1 MRFDRGIKYIIKREK
16 GDKREKK
23 LKQRNL
29 MKKTGAFLLAAVMAM
44 TVIPALSIHVF
55 AEESDTE
62 IETTKLATVEELKSF
77 NTDDTDGK
85 KNPARV
91 YFGNNNQQWWIAGSQ
106 NENVTLFAASPLATG
121 VEFEPDWENNKKYDS
136 SWNCKYPS
144 DEPSEVYPNHYGA
157 SDIRNTTLK
166 NLETNENYF
175 SESEQEVMCDAEVTT
190 NDTLSGG
197 IYSTTDKLYL
207 AYGKGLNEYIT
218 VGSGL
223 DDGLRVDMDYW
234 GSQYEYFWLR
244 APLFNRSYAA
254 LIASP
259 GNLVGNLSVGSV
271 CVLAPAFELNLSNV
285 SFASAAPAASSGG
298 NLEVQDVFGKDVDDN
313 GKVTLH
319 GAFTLRYAADK
330 YDKDLGSAEVSF
342 DKSEVTLTGAKAGTY
357 LVVQNNNGAWA
368 KQVTDQTTSV
378 SVSDMG
384 LDSFANC
391 KVWLETTDTTN
402 RMTYATLATEEQP
415 IYDLEIP
422 SEVAFKSQ
430 HIGYEDVSAQT
441 VEIANAGNVEVS
453 NIKAV
458 LAGEKKDVFTLETSG
473 MKTTLARGE
482 KTTVT
487 VKPNTKLNAG
497 TYTAQLEIKGDENI
511 NKKVPVQFT
520 VEDHAFKWVVDKEA
534 TATEKGSKHEECS
547 VCGYRK
553 ASVENPVVTSSNTG
567 KPDGDK
573 TGSGKGSVE
582 TGDSAPTG
590 LLASMLAISALG
602 MVSVV
607 IGKKKRR

>member
-1 MRFDRGIKYIIKREK
+1 M
-16 GDKREKK
+16 
-23 LKQRNL
+23 KQRGL
-29 MKKTGAFLLAAVMAM
+29 MKKLSAVLFATAM
-44 TVIPALSIHVF
+44 TVSTFPQLSTPVF
-55 AEESDTE
+55 AQ
-62 IETTKLATVEELKSF
+62 ETTNELPTVEQFATVDELKKF
-77 NTDDTDGK
+77 NTDDRTTDGGDG

-106 NENVTLFAASPLATG
+106 NGNVTLFAASPLATG

-166 NLETNENYF
+166 NLETNKNYF

-190 NDTLSGG
+190 NDTRNGG
-197 IYSTTDKLYL
+197 NYVTTDKLYL
-207 AYGKGLNEYIT
+207 AYGENGNNHIT
-218 VGSGL
+218 VGTNSQENL
-223 DDGLRVDMDYW
+223 NNGLRVDMDYW
-234 GSQYEYFWLR
+234 GSRDDYFWLR
-244 APLFNRSYAA
+244 APRYNDRNAV
-254 LIASP
+254 LIALP
-259 GNLVGNLSVGSV
+259 RIPIGAGVGSGSV
-271 CVLAPAFELNLSNV
+271 ANSNALVPAFELDLSNV
-285 SFASAAPAASSGG
+285 SFASAAPAASNSGK
-298 NLEVQDVFGKDVDDN
+298 LEVQDVVNVKENDI
-313 GKVTLH
+313 KQS
-319 GAFTLRYAADK
+319 GAFTLRYDAGK
-330 YDKDLGSAEVSF
+330 YKKDLGSAKVSF
-342 DKSEVTLTGAKAGTY
+342 DKSKVTLTEAKADTY

-368 KQVTDQTTSV
+368 KSVGGNTTITAGQIDPS
-378 SVSDMG
+378 
-384 LDSFANC
+384 LTSFANC

-458 LAGEKKDVFTLETSG
+458 LTGEKKDVFTLETSG
-473 MKTTLARGE
+473 MKTTLAPGE

-487 VKPNTKLNAG
+487 VKPNTKLNVG
-497 TYTAQLEIKGDENI
+497 TYAAQLEIKGDENI

-520 VEDHAFKWVVDKEA
+520 VEDHTFKWVVDKEA

-553 ASVENPVVTSSNTG
+553 ASVEIPVVTSSNTG

-573 TGSGKGSVE
+573 PGSGKGSVK
-582 TGDSAPTG
+582 TGDNAPTG
-590 LLASMLAISALG
+590 LLASMLVISALG

>member
-1 MRFDRGIKYIIKREK
+1 M
-16 GDKREKK
+16 
-23 LKQRNL
+23 KQRGL
-29 MKKTGAFLLAAVMAM
+29 MKKLSAVLFATAM
-44 TVIPALSIHVF
+44 TVSTFPQLSTSVF
-55 AEESDTE
+55 AQ
-62 IETTKLATVEELKSF
+62 ETTNELPTVEQFATVDELKKF
-77 NTDDTDGK
+77 NTDDRTTDGGDG

-106 NENVTLFAASPLATG
+106 NKNVTLFAASPL
-121 VEFEPDWENNKKYDS
+121 VEEKQPFEPEWQNNKTYDS
-136 SWNCKYPS
+136 SWDCKYS
-144 DEPSEVYPNHYGA
+144 NGAPSEVYPNHYGA
-157 SDIRNTTLK
+157 SDIRNETLK

-175 SESEQEVMCDAEVTT
+175 SKSEQEVMSDTEVTT

-368 KQVTDQTTSV
+368 KSVGGNTTITAGQIDPS
-378 SVSDMG
+378 
-384 LDSFANC
+384 LTSFANC

-473 MKTTLARGE
+473 MKTTLAPGE

-487 VKPNTKLNAG
+487 VKSNTKLNAG
-497 TYTAQLEIKGDENI
+497 TYAAQLEIKGDENI

-520 VEDHAFKWVVDKEA
+520 VEDHTFKWVVDKEA

-547 VCGYRK
+547 VCGYKK
-553 ASVENPVVTSSNTG
+553 ASVEIPVVTSFNTG

-582 TGDSAPTG
+582 TATTHPQAC
-590 LLASMLAISALG
+590 LPLCW
-602 MVSVV
+602 
-607 IGKKKRR
+607 

>member
-1 MRFDRGIKYIIKREK
+1 M
-16 GDKREKK
+16 
-23 LKQRNL
+23 KQRNL

-77 NTDDTDGK
+77 NTDDTDGV

-91 YFGNNNQQWWIAGSQ
+91 YFGNNNQQWWVAGSQ

-166 NLETNENYF
+166 NLETNKNYF

-190 NDTLSGG
+190 NDTRNGG
-197 IYSTTDKLYL
+197 NYVTTDKLYL
-207 AYGKGLNEYIT
+207 AYGENGNNHIT
-218 VGSGL
+218 VGTNSQENL
-223 DDGLRVDMDYW
+223 NNGLRVDMDYW
-234 GSQYEYFWLR
+234 GSRGDYFWLR
-244 APLFNRSYAA
+244 APRYNDRNAV
-254 LIASP
+254 LIALP
-259 GNLVGNLSVGSV
+259 RIPIGAGVGSGSV
-271 CVLAPAFELNLSNV
+271 ANSNALVPAFELNLSNV

-378 SVSDMG
+378 SASDMG

-391 KVWLETTDTTN
+391 KVWLETTN
-402 RMTYATLATEEQP
+402 AAARMTYATLATEEQP

-473 MKTTLARGE
+473 MKTTLAPGE

-487 VKPNTKLNAG
+487 VKSNTKLNAG
-497 TYTAQLEIKGDENI
+497 TYAAQLEIKGDENI

-520 VEDHAFKWVVDKEA
+520 VEDHTFKWVVDKEA
-534 TATEKGSKHEECS
+534 TTTEKGSKHEECS
-547 VCGYRK
+547 VCGYKK
-553 ASVENPVVTSSNTG
+553 ASVEIPVVTSSNTG

>member
-1 MRFDRGIKYIIKREK
+1 M
-16 GDKREKK
+16 
-23 LKQRNL
+23 KQRGL
-29 MKKTGAFLLAAVMAM
+29 MKKLSAVVLTTAM
-44 TVIPALSIHVF
+44 TVSTFSQLSASVF
-55 AEESDTE
+55 AADTTNQLPTVE
-62 IETTKLATVEELKSF
+62 QFATVEELKSF

-106 NENVTLFAASPLATG
+106 NVNMTLFAASPL
-121 VEFEPDWENNKKYDS
+121 VEEKQPFEPEWQNNKTYDS
-136 SWNCKYPS
+136 SWDCKYS
-144 DEPSEVYPNHYGA
+144 NGAPSEVYPNHYGA
-157 SDIRNTTLK
+157 SDIRNETLK

-175 SESEQEVMCDAEVTT
+175 SKSEQEVMSDTEVTT

-319 GAFTLRYAADK
+319 GAFTLRYDADK

-342 DKSEVTLTGAKAGTY
+342 DKSEVTLTGAKTGTY

-378 SVSDMG
+378 SASDMG

-391 KVWLETTDTTN
+391 KVWLETTN
-402 RMTYATLATEEQP
+402 AAARMTYATLATEEQP

-473 MKTTLARGE
+473 MKTTLAPGE

-487 VKPNTKLNAG
+487 VKSNTKLNAG
-497 TYTAQLEIKGDENI
+497 TYAAQLEIKGDENI

-520 VEDHAFKWVVDKEA
+520 VEDHTFKWVVDKEA

-547 VCGYRK
+547 VCGYKK
-553 ASVENPVVTSSNTG
+553 ASVEIPVVTSSNTG

>member
-1 MRFDRGIKYIIKREK
+1 M
-16 GDKREKK
+16 
-23 LKQRNL
+23 KQRNL

-77 NTDDTDGK
+77 NTDDTDGV

-91 YFGNNNQQWWIAGSQ
+91 YFGNNNQQWWVAGSQ

-166 NLETNENYF
+166 NLETNKNYF

-190 NDTLSGG
+190 NDTRNGG
-197 IYSTTDKLYL
+197 NYVTTDKLYL
-207 AYGKGLNEYIT
+207 AYGENGNNHIT
-218 VGSGL
+218 VGTNSQENL
-223 DDGLRVDMDYW
+223 NNGLRVDMDYW
-234 GSQYEYFWLR
+234 GSRGDYFWLR
-244 APLFNRSYAA
+244 APRYNDRNAV
-254 LIASP
+254 LIALP
-259 GNLVGNLSVGSV
+259 RIPIGAGVGSGSV
-271 CVLAPAFELNLSNV
+271 ANSNALVPAFELNLSNV

-378 SVSDMG
+378 SASDMG

-391 KVWLETTDTTN
+391 KVWLETTN
-402 RMTYATLATEEQP
+402 AAARMTYATLATEEQP

-473 MKTTLARGE
+473 MKTTLAPGE

-487 VKPNTKLNAG
+487 VKSNTKLNAG
-497 TYTAQLEIKGDENI
+497 TYAAQLEIKGDENI

-520 VEDHAFKWVVDKEA
+520 VEDHTFKWVVDKEA

-547 VCGYRK
+547 VCGYKK
-553 ASVENPVVTSSNTG
+553 ASVEIPVVTSSNTG

>member
-1 MRFDRGIKYIIKREK
+1 M
-16 GDKREKK
+16 
-23 LKQRNL
+23 KQRNL

-77 NTDDTDGK
+77 NTDDTDGV

-91 YFGNNNQQWWIAGSQ
+91 YFGNNNQQWWVAGSQ

-166 NLETNENYF
+166 NLETNKNYF

-190 NDTLSGG
+190 NDTRNGG
-197 IYSTTDKLYL
+197 NYVTTDKLYL
-207 AYGKGLNEYIT
+207 AYGENGNNHIT
-218 VGSGL
+218 VGTNSQENL
-223 DDGLRVDMDYW
+223 NNGLRVDMDYW
-234 GSQYEYFWLR
+234 GSRGDYFWLR
-244 APLFNRSYAA
+244 APRYNDRNAV
-254 LIASP
+254 LIALP
-259 GNLVGNLSVGSV
+259 RIPIGAGVGSGSV
-271 CVLAPAFELNLSNV
+271 ANSNALVPAFELDLSNV
-285 SFASAAPAASSGG
+285 SFASAAPAASNSGK
-298 NLEVQDVFGKDVDDN
+298 LEVQDVVNVKENDI
-313 GKVTLH
+313 KQS
-319 GAFTLRYAADK
+319 GAFTLRYDAGK
-330 YDKDLGSAEVSF
+330 YKKDLGSAKVSF
-342 DKSEVTLTGAKAGTY
+342 DKSKVTLTEAKADTY

-368 KQVTDQTTSV
+368 KSVGGNTTITAGQIDPS
-378 SVSDMG
+378 
-384 LDSFANC
+384 LTSFANC

-441 VEIANAGNVEVS
+441 VEIANAGNVEIS
-453 NIKAV
+453 NINAV
-458 LAGEKKDVFTLETSG
+458 LTGEKKDVFTLETSG
-473 MKTTLARGE
+473 MKTTLAPGE

-487 VKPNTKLNAG
+487 VKPNTKLNVG
-497 TYTAQLEIKGDENI
+497 TYAAQLEIKGDENI

-520 VEDHAFKWVVDKEA
+520 VEDHTFKWVVDKEA

-553 ASVENPVVTSSNTG
+553 ASVEIPVVTSSNAG
-567 KPDGDK
+567 KTDGDK

>member
-1 MRFDRGIKYIIKREK
+1 M
-16 GDKREKK
+16 
-23 LKQRNL
+23 KQRGL
-29 MKKTGAFLLAAVMAM
+29 MKKLSAVVLTTAM
-44 TVIPALSIHVF
+44 TVSTFSQLSASVF
-55 AEESDTE
+55 AADTTNQLPTVE
-62 IETTKLATVEELKSF
+62 QFATVEELKSF

-106 NENVTLFAASPLATG
+106 NVNMTLFAASPL
-121 VEFEPDWENNKKYDS
+121 VEEKQPFEPEWQNNKTYDS
-136 SWNCKYPS
+136 SWDCKYS
-144 DEPSEVYPNHYGA
+144 NGAPSEVYPNHYGA
-157 SDIRNTTLK
+157 SDIRNETLK

-175 SESEQEVMCDAEVTT
+175 SKSEQEVMSDTEVTT

-319 GAFTLRYAADK
+319 GAFTLRYDADK

-342 DKSEVTLTGAKAGTY
+342 DKSEVTLTGAKTGTY

-378 SVSDMG
+378 SASDMG

-391 KVWLETTDTTN
+391 KVWLETTN
-402 RMTYATLATEEQP
+402 AAARMTYATLATEEQP

-473 MKTTLARGE
+473 MKTTLAPGE

-487 VKPNTKLNAG
+487 VKSNTKLNAG
-497 TYTAQLEIKGDENI
+497 TYAAQLEIKGDENI

-520 VEDHAFKWVVDKEA
+520 VEDHTFKWVVDKEA

-553 ASVENPVVTSSNTG
+553 ASVEIPVVTSSNTG

-573 TGSGKGSVE
+573 PGSGKGSVE
-582 TGDSAPTG
+582 TGDNAPTG
-590 LLASMLAISALG
+590 LLASMLVISALG

>member
-1 MRFDRGIKYIIKREK
+1 
-16 GDKREKK
+16 
-23 LKQRNL
+23 
-29 MKKTGAFLLAAVMAM
+29 M

-77 NTDDTDGK
+77 NTDDTDGV

-91 YFGNNNQQWWIAGSQ
+91 YFGNNNQQWWVAGSQ

-166 NLETNENYF
+166 NLETNKNYF

-190 NDTLSGG
+190 NDTRNGG
-197 IYSTTDKLYL
+197 NYVTTDKLYL
-207 AYGKGLNEYIT
+207 AYGENGNNHIT
-218 VGSGL
+218 VGTNSQENL
-223 DDGLRVDMDYW
+223 NNGLRVDMDYW
-234 GSQYEYFWLR
+234 GSRGDYFWLR
-244 APLFNRSYAA
+244 APRYNDRNAV
-254 LIASP
+254 LIALP
-259 GNLVGNLSVGSV
+259 RIPIGAGVGSGSV
-271 CVLAPAFELNLSNV
+271 ANSNALVPAFELNLSNV

-378 SVSDMG
+378 SASDMG

-391 KVWLETTDTTN
+391 KVWLETTN
-402 RMTYATLATEEQP
+402 AAARMTYATLATEEQP

-473 MKTTLARGE
+473 MKTTLAPGE

-487 VKPNTKLNAG
+487 VKSNTKLNAG
-497 TYTAQLEIKGDENI
+497 TYAAQLEIKGDENI

-520 VEDHAFKWVVDKEA
+520 VEDHTFKWVVDKEA
-534 TATEKGSKHEECS
+534 TTTEKGSKHEECS
-547 VCGYRK
+547 VCGYKK
-553 ASVENPVVTSSNTG
+553 ASVEIPVVTSSNTG

>member
-1 MRFDRGIKYIIKREK
+1 
-16 GDKREKK
+16 
-23 LKQRNL
+23 
-29 MKKTGAFLLAAVMAM
+29 M

-77 NTDDTDGK
+77 NTDDTDGV

-91 YFGNNNQQWWIAGSQ
+91 YFGNNNQQWWVAGSQ

-166 NLETNENYF
+166 NLETNKNYF

-190 NDTLSGG
+190 NDTRNGG
-197 IYSTTDKLYL
+197 NYVTTDKLYL
-207 AYGKGLNEYIT
+207 AYGENGNNHIT
-218 VGSGL
+218 VGTNSQENL
-223 DDGLRVDMDYW
+223 NNGLRVDMDYW
-234 GSQYEYFWLR
+234 GSRGDYFWLR
-244 APLFNRSYAA
+244 APRYNDRNAV
-254 LIASP
+254 LIALP
-259 GNLVGNLSVGSV
+259 RIPIGAGVGSGSV
-271 CVLAPAFELNLSNV
+271 ANSNALVPAFELDLSNV
-285 SFASAAPAASSGG
+285 SFASAAPAASNSGK
-298 NLEVQDVFGKDVDDN
+298 LEVQDVVNVKENDI
-313 GKVTLH
+313 KQS
-319 GAFTLRYAADK
+319 GAFTLRYDAGK
-330 YDKDLGSAEVSF
+330 YKKDLGSAKVSF
-342 DKSEVTLTGAKAGTY
+342 DKSKVTLTEAKADTY

-368 KQVTDQTTSV
+368 KSVGGNTTITAGQIDPS
-378 SVSDMG
+378 
-384 LDSFANC
+384 LTSFANC

-441 VEIANAGNVEVS
+441 VEITNTGNVEVS

-473 MKTTLARGE
+473 MKTTLAPGE

-487 VKPNTKLNAG
+487 VKSNTKLNAG
-497 TYTAQLEIKGDENI
+497 TYAAQLEIKGDENI

-520 VEDHAFKWVVDKEA
+520 VEDHTFKWVVDKEA

-547 VCGYRK
+547 VCGYKK
-553 ASVENPVVTSSNTG
+553 ASVEIPVVTSSNTG

-573 TGSGKGSVE
+573 TGSGKGSGE

>member
-1 MRFDRGIKYIIKREK
+1 
-16 GDKREKK
+16 
-23 LKQRNL
+23 
-29 MKKTGAFLLAAVMAM
+29 M

-77 NTDDTDGK
+77 NTDDTDGV

-91 YFGNNNQQWWIAGSQ
+91 YFGNNNQQWWVAGSQ

-166 NLETNENYF
+166 NLETNKNYF

-190 NDTLSGG
+190 NDTRNGG
-197 IYSTTDKLYL
+197 NYVTTDKLYL
-207 AYGKGLNEYIT
+207 AYGENGNNHIT
-218 VGSGL
+218 VGTNSQENL
-223 DDGLRVDMDYW
+223 NNGLRVDMDYW
-234 GSQYEYFWLR
+234 GSRDDYFWLR
-244 APLFNRSYAA
+244 APRYNDRNAV
-254 LIASP
+254 LIALP
-259 GNLVGNLSVGSV
+259 RIPIGAGVGSGSV
-271 CVLAPAFELNLSNV
+271 ANSNALVPAFELDLSNV

-319 GAFTLRYAADK
+319 GAFTLRYDADK

-342 DKSEVTLTGAKAGTY
+342 DKSEVTLTGAKTGTY

-378 SVSDMG
+378 SASDMG

-458 LAGEKKDVFTLETSG
+458 LTGEKKDVFTLETSG
-473 MKTTLARGE
+473 MKTTLAPGE

-487 VKPNTKLNAG
+487 VKPNTKLNVG
-497 TYTAQLEIKGDENI
+497 TYAAQLEIKGDENI

-520 VEDHAFKWVVDKEA
+520 VEDHTFKWVVDKEA

-553 ASVENPVVTSSNTG
+553 ASVEIPVVTSSNTG

>member
-1 MRFDRGIKYIIKREK
+1 
-16 GDKREKK
+16 
-23 LKQRNL
+23 
-29 MKKTGAFLLAAVMAM
+29 M

>member
-1 MRFDRGIKYIIKREK
+1 
-16 GDKREKK
+16 
-23 LKQRNL
+23 

-77 NTDDTDGK
+77 NTDDTDGV

-91 YFGNNNQQWWIAGSQ
+91 YFGNNNQQWWVAGSQ

-166 NLETNENYF
+166 NLETNKNYF

-190 NDTLSGG
+190 NDTRNGG
-197 IYSTTDKLYL
+197 NYVTTDKLYL
-207 AYGKGLNEYIT
+207 AYGENGNNHIT
-218 VGSGL
+218 VGTNSQENL
-223 DDGLRVDMDYW
+223 NNGLRVDMDYW
-234 GSQYEYFWLR
+234 GSRGDYFWLR
-244 APLFNRSYAA
+244 APRYNDRNAV
-254 LIASP
+254 LIALP
-259 GNLVGNLSVGSV
+259 RIPIGAGVGSGSV
-271 CVLAPAFELNLSNV
+271 ANSNALVPAFELNLSNV

-378 SVSDMG
+378 SASDMG
-384 LDSFANC
+384 
-391 KVWLETTDTTN
+391 
-402 RMTYATLATEEQP
+402 
-415 IYDLEIP
+415 
-422 SEVAFKSQ
+422 
-430 HIGYEDVSAQT
+430 
-441 VEIANAGNVEVS
+441 
-453 NIKAV
+453 
-458 LAGEKKDVFTLETSG
+458 
-473 MKTTLARGE
+473 
-482 KTTVT
+482 
-487 VKPNTKLNAG
+487 
-497 TYTAQLEIKGDENI
+497 
-511 NKKVPVQFT
+511 
-520 VEDHAFKWVVDKEA
+520 
-534 TATEKGSKHEECS
+534 
-547 VCGYRK
+547 
-553 ASVENPVVTSSNTG
+553 
-567 KPDGDK
+567 
-573 TGSGKGSVE
+573 
-582 TGDSAPTG
+582 
-590 LLASMLAISALG
+590 
-602 MVSVV
+602 
-607 IGKKKRR
+607 

>member
-1 MRFDRGIKYIIKREK
+1 
-16 GDKREKK
+16 
-23 LKQRNL
+23 
-29 MKKTGAFLLAAVMAM
+29 M

-415 IYDLEIP
+415 IYDLELP
-422 SEVAFKSQ
+422 SEITFANQ
-430 HIGYEDVSAQT
+430 HTGYEDVSTQT
-441 VEIANAGNVEVS
+441 VEITNTGNVEVS

-473 MKTTLARGE
+473 MKTTLAPGE

-487 VKPNTKLNAG
+487 VKSNTKLNAG
-497 TYTAQLEIKGDENI
+497 TYAAQLEIKGDENI

-520 VEDHAFKWVVDKEA
+520 VEDHTFKWVVDKEA

-547 VCGYRK
+547 VCGYKK
-553 ASVENPVVTSSNTG
+553 ASVEIPVVTSSNTG